1 MIASLEGKLSVRSPQ
16 RAVIDV
22 GGVGYLL
29 EIPLSTYY
37 ALPAAGERVRL
48 HTYLHVQDDALRL
61 FGFATLAE
69 REMFLRLISVSRIGP
84 KVAVGILSG
93 IGVAELRAAVL
104 AGDVARL
111 SRIPGVGAKS
121 AERLVV
127 ELREKVLTLEGLE
140 APRESEAEPA
150 AGGLA
155 GELRRDAL
163 SALLNLGYRRAEA
176 ERALQQAAREGATD
190 LEAVLRGALRR
201 LT

>member
-1 MIASLEGKLSVRSPQ
+1 MIASLEGVLSVREPQ
-16 RAVIDV
+16 RALIDV

-37 ALPAAGERVRL
+37 SLPPLGERVRL
-48 HTYLHVQDDALRL
+48 HTYLHVQEDALRL
-61 FGFATLAE
+61 FGFATAGE

-127 ELREKVLTLEGLE
+127 ELKEKVLALEGE
-140 APRESEAEPA
+140 AAPEAKTPE
-150 AGGLA
+150 A
-155 GELRRDAL
+155 GEKLPEDIRRDAL
-163 SALLNLGYRRAEA
+163 SALINLGYRRSEA
-176 ERALQQAAREGATD
+176 ERAIGEAAGKGAAE
-190 LEAVLRGALRR
+190 LEAVLRLALRR